1 MTLNRNAAVRAVPAV
16 FLAVTSITVLLR
28 CYVRLRLVKAFGWD
42 DGLMVLAMV
51 CGDLATADEMDKA
64 DLFTGRLCHVLW
76 RHDRR
81 QSIRH
86 GKTFR

>member
-1 MTLNRNAAVRAVPAV
+1 MTVNRNAAVRAIPAV

-51 CGDLATADEMDKA
+51 WLNLVTADEIDKT
-64 DLFTGRLCHVLW
+64 DICTGSLCHVLW
-76 RHDRR
+76 RHDWR
-81 QSIRH
+81 
-86 GKTFR
+86 